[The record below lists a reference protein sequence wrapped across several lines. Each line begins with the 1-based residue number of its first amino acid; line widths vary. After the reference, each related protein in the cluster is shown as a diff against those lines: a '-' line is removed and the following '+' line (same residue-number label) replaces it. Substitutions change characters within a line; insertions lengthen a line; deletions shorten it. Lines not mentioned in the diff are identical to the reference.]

1 MRRRPSKC
9 ARSTSEI
16 GAGSCPVCG
25 TSRRTPARHWAAA
38 LGCALA
44 AAIACAAAGCDPA
57 CTVIFENHTAR
68 VVRVRYHAD
77 PDWLWEIQPCSV
89 RPPHATGAGTC
100 TLDWQASDEEGN
112 AVPLQVVVSDGLAGW
127 PINLFRAGVGSG
139 ECPEPP
145 QAALYVVARNRSGL
159 QALLQIDGRDAQ
171 PLPPDAER
179 RLGPLPGNPAHKFYP
194 QVTATDPDGRALGVE
209 RVSVEQPPDAV
220 PVMTVDILPPEE
232 REEK

>member
-1 MRRRPSKC
+1 ML
-9 ARSTSEI
+9 T
-16 GAGSCPVCG
+16 
-25 TSRRTPARHWAAA
+25 
-38 LGCALA
+38 
-44 AAIACAAAGCDPA
+44 GCDYG
-57 CTVIFENHTAR
+57 CTLLFENHTSSTVYLGREGAER
-68 VVRVRYHAD
+68 LFIEVR
-77 PDWLWEIQPCSV
+77 PCSY
-89 RPPHATGAGTC
+89 RPQMPSFNTC
-100 TLDWQASDEEGN
+100 GLTFVAADADGEPVDVQAVASEGMSTTS
-112 AVPLQVVVSDGLAGW
+112 PFYLL
-127 PINLFRAGVGSG
+127 RAGVGSG

-194 QVTATDPDGRALGVE
+194 QVTATDPEGRALGVE
-209 RVSVEQPPDAV
+209 RVSVEQPPEAV